1 MTREET
7 SLVKKRVVALFPALL
22 GFGGIQEAGRLTARA
37 LHEIVLRRGWS
48 ASFLSLN
55 DAKGPQLLSAGK
67 YEISFHG
74 FGRAKAFFSLAALRE
89 ARADTRI
96 VLVLHPHLA
105 VPVAGM
111 KLLRPS
117 IKSIVFSH
125 GVEVWTRLPWL
136 RRRALLFSDLALVP
150 SRFTSEKLAEIQ
162 NVPQTRIRRLA
173 WPLNPEFASLANRA
187 SDLPLPQGF
196 PQGRVIL
203 SVGRW
208 LASERYKGADE
219 LIQATSLLQS
229 SIPDL
234 HLAIVGG
241 GDDLPR
247 LKQLAAGLGVSN
259 RVSFLQAR
267 SREELAGCYARAE
280 VFALP
285 SSGEGFGFVFLE
297 AMAFAKPVVGLA
309 CGGITDLIEEGI
321 NGLFVPPRDSQGLA
335 KALGQLL
342 HDDSLRAQLGRAGS
356 EIVRQKYC
364 FDAFQGKLERI
375 IEECGLR
382 EQNVE

>member
-1 MTREET
+1 MKMTR
-7 SLVKKRVVALFPALL
+7 VIGLFPELL
-22 GFGGIQEAGRLTARA
+22 NFGGIQEAGRLTARA
-37 LHEIVLRRGWS
+37 LHEIALKRGWS

-55 DAKGPQLLSAGK
+55 DPRGRQVLHTGEC
-67 YEISFHG
+67 EIPFNG
-74 FGRAKAFFSLAALRE
+74 FGRAKASFSLAALRE

-96 VLVLHPHLA
+96 VLALHPHLA
-105 VPVAGM
+105 VPAAGM

-117 IKSIVFSH
+117 IKSVVFSH

-150 SRFTSEKLAEIQ
+150 SRFTAEGLVQIQ
-162 NVPQTRIRRLA
+162 NVPQVKIRRLA
-173 WPLNPEFASLANRA
+173 WPLNPEFAGLATRA

-219 LIQATSLLQS
+219 LIQATSQLQS
-229 SIPDL
+229 SIPDS

-247 LKQLAAGLGVSN
+247 LKQLAAGLGISN
-259 RVSFLQAR
+259 RVSFLQAK
-267 SREELAGCYARAE
+267 SQEELAGCYARTE

-285 SSGEGFGFVFLE
+285 STGEGFGFVFLE
-297 AMAFAKPVVGLA
+297 AMAFAKPVVGVA
-309 CGGITDLIEEGI
+309 FGGITDLIEDGI
-321 NGLFVPPRDSQGLA
+321 NGLLVPPRDAQRLGQ
-335 KALGQLL
+335 ALGRLL
-342 HDDSLRAQLGRAGS
+342 HDGSLRAQLGQAGS
-356 EIVRQKYC
+356 EIVRQKYY
-364 FDAFQGKLERI
+364 FDAFQSKLERI